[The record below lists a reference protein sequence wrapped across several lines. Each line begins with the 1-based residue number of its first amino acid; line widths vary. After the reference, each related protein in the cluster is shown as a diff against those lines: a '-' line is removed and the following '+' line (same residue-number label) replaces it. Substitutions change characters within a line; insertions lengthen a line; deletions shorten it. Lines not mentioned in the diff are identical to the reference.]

1 MFKTSSASIASIAG
15 SASIASICLSITL
28 SPSGSA
34 SLFNSEHILFKGE
47 QGSQIEGFSKDVV
60 MYFFFFFC
68 GEAAGDPQVFVCSL
82 SL

>member
-1 MFKTSSASIASIAG
+1 MFKTSSASIAGIVSIAG
-15 SASIASICLSITL
+15 IASIPRSASIASICLSITL

-60 MYFFFFFC
+60 MYLFFF
-68 GEAAGDPQVFVCSL
+68 L
-82 SL
+82 R